1 MNVDR
6 LRVQTSVTSTEMAAA
21 AAHDVGER
29 LRLLLDR
36 QARVRAIFAAA
47 TSQEMFL
54 DALATEPGI
63 EWHRVE
69 VLQLDEYV
77 GLGLDDPRSLSR
89 WLVDRVCGRFGI
101 GLARYMRGDAPDL
114 MDECARF
121 AAEVNGGPI
130 DLGLI
135 GIGQNGH
142 LAYNDPHVADF
153 ADPRSVKVVEIDAT
167 SRAQAV
173 RDRAF
178 PTMDDVPRE
187 ALTLTMS
194 VLLRIRKL
202 SVVVPGAHKALAVA
216 NTLLGPIS
224 TACPA
229 SALRGHEDAT
239 LYLDADAFG
248 QAAARLGRAGAEQA
262 AGLPGTP

>member
-1 MNVDR
+1 MERTLNVDR
-6 LRVQTSVTSTEMAAA
+6 LRVQACATSAEMAVA
-21 AAHDVGER
+21 AAHDVGQR

-36 QARVRAIFAAA
+36 QARVRAVFAAA
-47 TSQEMFL
+47 ASQESFL
-54 DALATEPGI
+54 DALATEAGI
-63 EWHRVE
+63 EWSRVE

-77 GLGLDDPRSLSR
+77 GLGLDDHRSLSR
-89 WLVDRVCGRFGI
+89 WLAQRVVDRFGI
-101 GLARYMRGDAPDL
+101 VQACYMRGDAPNVS
-114 MDECARF
+114 DECDRF
-121 AAEVNGGPI
+121 TAEVNAKPI

-153 ADPRSVKVVEIDAT
+153 ADPRSVKVVEIDPT

-178 PTMDDVPRE
+178 PSLDNVPRE

-194 VLLRIRKL
+194 VLLRIQTL
-202 SVVVPGAHKALAVA
+202 SVVVPGAHKAAAVA

-224 TACPA
+224 PACPA
-229 SALRGHEDAT
+229 SALRRHGDAT
-239 LYLDADAFG
+239 LYLDADAFR
-248 QAAARLGRAGAEQA
+248 QAEAGTTGR
-262 AGLPGTP
+262 P